1 MEGPLAKRARAT
13 VEGPLAKRTAR
24 LRGRSVGRLLSASE
38 TQMPHHT
45 AEAARRLRVPGSNQ
59 LTPALLKNAGAAHGS
74 ILATAAHEAQTAKA
88 ATAWSL
94 RAVERVVEDRL
105 QLGRRQ
111 IGRDR
116 RRTAQRHRRESR
128 HGCREVERSLR
139 FLTSALQM
147 GRDVSTHFRNQKLGD
162 QAIEKTKT
170 LDTHSRALFL
180 FA

>member
-1 MEGPLAKRARAT
+1 MEGPLAKRAGAT
-13 VEGPLAKRTAR
+13 VEGPLAKRTR

-128 HGCREVERSLR
+128 HGCREVERSEII
-139 FLTSALQM
+139 F
-147 GRDVSTHFRNQKLGD
+147 DVSVADGSFPLTFAIRNLEIRPSKNQNSRYC
-162 QAIEKTKT
+162 
-170 LDTHSRALFL
+170 THSRALFL